1 MSIACVMTFPQK
13 YFQYFFVNPLDKHSQ
28 VWYNKNVI
36 SWETTK

>member
-1 MSIACVMTFPQK
+1 MSIAYAMTFPRK